1 MESAL
6 TTSPSRASAT
16 ARASADLPAAVGPT
30 NATSGWTTPED
41 TSTPGPLAVG
51 PGRDEIPHAEGRH
64 IGQDGAMVR
73 RARQQPAGVA
83 PRLETVH
90 LEPRLR
96 LEADQSPG
104 IARGKSGSRR
114 GVERLTARVV
124 RPRRLGGARR

>member
-6 TTSPSRASAT
+6 TTSPSRARASS
-16 ARASADLPAAVGPT
+16 RASADLPAAVGPT
-30 NATSGWTTPED
+30 NASSGWTTPED
-41 TSTPGPLAVG
+41 MSRSGPLAVG
-51 PGRDEIPHAEGRH
+51 PDRDEITDAEGRH
-64 IGQDGAMVR
+64 IGQDGATVR
-73 RARQQPAGVA
+73 RPGQQPAGVA

-90 LEPRLR
+90 LESRLG

-124 RPRRLGGARR
+124 R